1 MERTRRIDDH
11 SQRQVVFPLAKP
23 SLCSWSISNRTR
35 EIWQKEKKR
44 KRTTDANRKIKGV
57 DSTWNGET
65 RRRKKYRYALTR
77 GRCATWRHAREKRTY
92 IGNRER
98 KRQRVF
104 NTEGHISCFTQYNMA
119 VQPSIVM
126 HWKTVSMANP
136 MLSKLVMPKFGPSQW
151 SMHVETFA
159 SHTWAPN
166 GASDLLSVLHGLAC
180 SPSFMITSTT
190 EWTSDR
196 SVLLRSFLPSF
207 PFVNDSSTW
216 TDRFLSPA
224 FVFRTYRTKEKKRF
238 SPHGLLTDILD
249 AVTRFMQG
257 SRIEFEPDDGEY
269 HDGEE
274 HQQTDLQKRR
284 HCLDN
289 RLEHH
294 LETCLEEIP
303 QE

>member
-1 MERTRRIDDH
+1 MKRQREWNVLWSNRR
-11 SQRQVVFPLAKP
+11 PLATP
-23 SLCSWSISNRTR
+23 GRFFPWRNQVFVTRSITNRRR
-35 EIWQKEKKR
+35 EIWQ
-44 KRTTDANRKIKGV
+44 KRTTDANRTIKGV
-57 DSTWNGET
+57 DWEINNRKINGET
-65 RRRKKYRYALTR
+65 RRRRKYRHVWYALTR
-77 GRCATWRHAREKRTY
+77 GTCATWRHATEKRTY

-151 SMHVETFA
+151 SMHVEMFA

-180 SPSFMITSTT
+180 SPSFTITSTT

-196 SVLLRSFLPSF
+196 SVLLRYFLPSF

-224 FVFRTYRTKEKKRF
+224 LVSRTYR
-238 SPHGLLTDILD
+238 
-249 AVTRFMQG
+249 
-257 SRIEFEPDDGEY
+257 
-269 HDGEE
+269 
-274 HQQTDLQKRR
+274 
-284 HCLDN
+284 
-289 RLEHH
+289 
-294 LETCLEEIP
+294 
-303 QE
+303 

>member
-1 MERTRRIDDH
+1 MERTLVESTTTRNAR
-11 SQRQVVFPLAKP
+11 SLFPLAKP
-23 SLCSWSISNRTR
+23 SVRR
-35 EIWQKEKKR
+35 AVDFEPKERNLAK
-44 KRTTDANRKIKGV
+44 TNDGCEQENKGSRLDV
-57 DSTWNGET
+57 E
-65 RRRKKYRYALTR
+65 RRNAKTERVWYALTR
-77 GRCATWRHAREKRTY
+77 DTCATWRHATEKRTY

-151 SMHVETFA
+151 SMHVEMFA

-166 GASDLLSVLHGLAC
+166 GASDLLSVLHGLGC

-224 FVFRTYRTKEKKRF
+224 LVFRTYR
-238 SPHGLLTDILD
+238 
-249 AVTRFMQG
+249 
-257 SRIEFEPDDGEY
+257 
-269 HDGEE
+269 
-274 HQQTDLQKRR
+274 
-284 HCLDN
+284 
-289 RLEHH
+289 
-294 LETCLEEIP
+294 
-303 QE
+303 